1 MTLNLL
7 KPQPLSAPPA
17 AENQQPKKKSKL
29 YFFIAIVVVVACLLG
44 IRHFTL
50 ANWPEDPN
58 AYDPLTLRPKKIGI
72 LTTVK
77 NFIFQPDTVIE
88 GQQNDRINILL
99 LGMGGPGHDGPYLTD
114 TNIIVSIK
122 PSTKEVAMISIPR
135 DLSVKIPGH
144 GWRRVNIVNH
154 FGEASSPGSG
164 GEYARKIFAE
174 TFILFSILSIDPK
187 FPIP

>member
-122 PSTKEVAMISIPR
+122 PSTKEVALLSVPR
-135 DLSVKIPGH
+135 DLGVILPDSGLTKI
-144 GWRRVNIVNH
+144 NH
-154 FGEASSPGSG
+154 ANSYGESKTAGQG
-164 GEYARKIFAE
+164 
-174 TFILFSILSIDPK
+174 
-187 FPIP
+187 